1 MARSCGNSECVMSPV
16 PRCGPHRRG
25 VQAMHLTTTLGFID
39 VKGKAVQFAR
49 DAAPNIQLRDVVE
62 CEPELRYNTW
72 VTDVVHYVSGAG
84 WNRPARCQ
92 PRFTDSSKK

>member
-1 MARSCGNSECVMSPV
+1 
-16 PRCGPHRRG
+16 
-25 VQAMHLTTTLGFID
+25 MHLTTTLGFID